1 MDYKKFIK
9 DRITIL
15 SDFLDIDLK
24 NDEILEIV
32 MSELDE
38 GNITLVELS
47 SYGILKDKIDWDRKR
62 RNLLSKKRRDE
73 KKEEEKEAEE
83 KNEIED

>member
-15 SDFLDIDLK
+15 SDFLDIDLE

-32 MSELDE
+32 MSEFDE

-47 SYGILKDKIDWDRKR
+47 SYGILKDKIDWDKR
-62 RNLLSKKRRDE
+62 
-73 KKEEEKEAEE
+73 KKEFNK
-83 KNEIED
+83 